1 MTEYLGSWHFWVAVI
16 IVAVV
21 VNWVWVKFLSG
32 KGKLV

>member
-1 MTEYLGSWHFWVAVI
+1 MNLQYITSWHFWVAVV

-21 VNWVWVKFLSG
+21 INFIYNKFTG